1 MMEATARPEAVDSP
15 DDSLASLEDR
25 IHRIVEV
32 VDRLRGERDAA
43 LSELNAARNTAASSV
58 SEVQKLRQEV
68 DALRTERK
76 LVRARIEKL
85 LSQVETLSGS

>member
-1 MMEATARPEAVDSP
+1 MEAAARHEAVESP
-15 DDSLASLEDR
+15 EDSLASLEER
-25 IHRIVEV
+25 ILRIVDV

-43 LSELNAARNTAASSV
+43 LSELHAVRNTAASSV
-58 SEVQKLRQEV
+58 AETQKLRQEV
-68 DALRTERK
+68 DALRAERK